1 MAGSCSVAVSTV
13 LGGLVIVDGVGP
25 PGGVGGWPVTVALL
39 CTLPTATS
47 AAVTVCM
54 PVQVVFAPGARV
66 VTGHAA
72 GASSSASSTTI
83 LVSVTLP
90 LLVTT
95 NW

>member
-39 CTLPTATS
+39 CTLPAATS
-47 AAVTVCM
+47 AAVTVCT
-54 PVQVVFAPGARV
+54 PVQVVPAPGASV
-66 VTGHAA
+66 VSGHVA
-72 GASSSASSTTI
+72 GASSCASFTTTP
-83 LVSVTLP
+83 VRVTSP
-90 LLVTT
+90 VLVTR